1 MRKPV
6 QALAA
11 VAATGTLLLAACS
24 ATPSGAAN
32 KSSKSSTK
40 APIKIALIDS
50 TTGVAGPQYAKAPSG
65 FLARIAEQ
73 NAKGGVHGHK
83 IEPIVINDAGHFTAE
98 TSIMQT
104 AVETKGAF
112 GVVGVTPFM
121 FAGYRWLQQNHV
133 PVTGATSDGPEWFEP
148 QNTNMFGSDTG
159 GGTAKFAAQTTSYK
173 LFQLVGGKKASIAAL
188 GYSISP
194 SSAQAAKN
202 DAIAAT
208 HAGLSAPYLNTSV
221 TFGSTDFT
229 SEALAIKQSGANL
242 VVPSMDGNSNF
253 ALIQDLKNAGAKV
266 TGVLATGLEPTVIGS
281 PSWTALQGSYFFQA
295 WVPTQLHTK
304 ATKAFQS
311 ALQKYEHIPPK
322 TFPDWAQYESWLG
335 ADLMIKGL
343 QLDGPNPTK
352 TGVIAKLR
360 KVTNYNGGGLITKP
374 INYKT
379 IQHRAGPSCLYV
391 LKAVKSGF
399 TPVKKPICGSKIVP
413 GTGTSS

>member
-6 QALAA
+6 QALAVA
-11 VAATGTLLLAACS
+11 AATGTLFLGAWS
-24 ATPSGAAN
+24 ATPAGAAH

-50 TTGVAGPQYAKAPSG
+50 TTGVAGPQYVKAPSG

-83 IEPIVINDAGHFTAE
+83 IDPIVINDAGHFTAE
-98 TSIMQT
+98 TSIMQS

-112 GVVGVTPFM
+112 GIVGVTPFM
-121 FAGYRWLQQNHV
+121 FAGYRWLQQNHI

-159 GGTAKFAAQTTSYK
+159 GGTANFAAQTTTYK
-173 LFQLVGGKKASIAAL
+173 LFKMIGGKKASIASL
-188 GYSISP
+188 GYGVSP
-194 SSAQAAKN
+194 SSSQAAKN
-202 DAIAAT
+202 DAIAAKY
-208 HAGLSAPYLNTSV
+208 AGLSAPYLNTSV
-221 TFGSTDFT
+221 TFGSTNFT
-229 SEALAIKQSGANL
+229 SEALQIKQSGANI
-242 VVPSMDGNSNF
+242 VVPAMDGNSNF

-266 TGVLATGLEPTVIGS
+266 TGALVTGLEPTVVGS
-281 PSWTALQGSYFFQA
+281 PSWTALQGSYFYQV
-295 WVPTQLHTK
+295 WVPAQLHTK
-304 ATKAFQS
+304 ATKNFQS
-311 ALQKYEHIPPK
+311 ALKKYEHIPTK

-343 QLDGPNPTK
+343 ELDGPNPTRA
-352 TGVIAKLR
+352 GVIAKLR
-360 KVTNYNGGGLITKP
+360 KLKKYTGGGLIPKP
-374 INYKT
+374 IDYQT
-379 IQHRAGPSCLYV
+379 IQHHAGPSCLYV

-399 TPVKKPICGSKIVP
+399 TPLKKPICGSKIIP